1 MFRKKQKKSIPQ
13 ARNVQPSNRAPVFS
27 YYANRSTAETVRGR
41 GEAAAERSS
50 QLTLKRWVGYAP
62 SLIAGMA
69 LVFCLGYA
77 STLSADP
84 NIQVVGQAAQV
95 ETLVADLSSYQDDF
109 KAVLTDSPFN
119 RSKLFINTD
128 NIAQEVSKRHPEL
141 GEISVVLPLVGRR
154 PVFKVRPAEPAITLS
169 ASGGPYVVD
178 TKGRVLAYTRDTNS
192 SITEDLPIVRDES
205 GLPVERGNSVI
216 TNDTIRF
223 ITLVAGQLTQAKIN
237 PEALI
242 LPQTSAGELHLRLEG
257 KPYFV
262 KFDMRGQGRL
272 QAGTLIAVK
281 EHLEQQ
287 GKTPA
292 EYIDVRVPEKAFYK

>member
-1 MFRKKQKKSIPQ
+1 MFRKKQKTPTSQI
-13 ARNVQPSNRAPVFS
+13 RNVQSSARAPVFS
-27 YYANRSTAETVRGR
+27 YYANRSTAETTRGR
-41 GEAAAERSS
+41 GEIAAERSS
-50 QLTLKRWVGYAP
+50 RLALKRWMGYAP
-62 SLIAGMA
+62 SLAAGIAL
-69 LVFCLGYA
+69 LVCLGYV
-77 STLSADP
+77 STLNADP

-95 ETLVADLSSYQDDF
+95 ETLVSDMSSYRDEF
-109 KAVLTDSPFN
+109 RSVLTDSPFN

-128 NIAQEVSKRHPEL
+128 HIARKLSERHPEL

-192 SITEDLPIVRDES
+192 SITDKLPVVRDES
-205 GLPVERGNSVI
+205 GLPIERGNSVI
-216 TNDTIRF
+216 TNETIRF
-223 ITLVAGQLTQAKIN
+223 ITLVTGQLAHAN
-237 PEALI
+237 VRPEALI
-242 LPQTSAGELHLRLEG
+242 LPQTNAGELHMRLEG

-272 QAGTLIAVK
+272 QAGAFIAVK

-287 GKTPA
+287 GKTPG